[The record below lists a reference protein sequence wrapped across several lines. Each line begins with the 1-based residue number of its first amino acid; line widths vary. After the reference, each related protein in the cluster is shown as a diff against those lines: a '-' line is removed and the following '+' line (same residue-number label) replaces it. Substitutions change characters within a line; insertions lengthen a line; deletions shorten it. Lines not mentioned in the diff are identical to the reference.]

1 MKTIP
6 EMFRAAGYHTSNA
19 DAAGKRPGKEDYNF
33 VYQRADL
40 YDGVDWSDRK
50 SGQPFFSQ
58 FQLRGVD
65 ELFVWDPR
73 TEPATDLHQNLVT
86 VVTQSVHPRWHDRDA
101 VLDAIS
107 GSPTL
112 EQTLVI
118 IEGLYPDRIIV
129 LDSAWKSAR
138 DAIRFSK
145 PRKAFELLISV
156 SGVGPKL
163 ALSALSTL
171 PIPNLCAAIESDDTE
186 TLASIPGVGKKSAS
200 RIILELKDKTN
211 RIMISDAQKP
221 SISSI
226 EPTNFLQE
234 EASSALINLG
244 YRALEVKK
252 AINLAISK
260 IGETYELEDL
270 IRTTLKELAKG

>member
-1 MKTIP
+1 MIASLSGILSSKTPQDAVITVQGV
-6 EMFRAAGYHTSNA
+6 GYHVFIALSTYFTLPDLNA
-19 DAAGKRPGKEDYNF
+19 PVQVF
-33 VYQRADL
+33 VSTHWRNDTI
-40 YDGVDWSDRK
+40 
-50 SGQPFFSQ
+50 
-58 FQLRGVD
+58 QLFG
-65 ELFVWDPR
+65 FAT
-73 TEPATDLHQNLVT
+73 TEEKQ
-86 VVTQSVHPRWHDRDA
+86 
-101 VLDAIS
+101 
-107 GSPTL
+107 
-112 EQTLVI
+112 
-118 IEGLYPDRIIV
+118 
-129 LDSAWKSAR
+129 
-138 DAIRFSK
+138 
-145 PRKAFELLISV
+145 AFLLLTGIT
-156 SGVGPKL
+156 GVGPKL

-171 PIPNLCAAIESDDTE
+171 PVPNLCAAIESDDTE

-221 SISSI
+221 STSSI

-252 AINLAISK
+252 AINLAIDK

>member
-1 MKTIP
+1 MIASLSGTLSSKTPQDAVITVQGV
-6 EMFRAAGYHTSNA
+6 GYHVFIALSTYFTLPDLNAPVQVFVSTHWRNDTIQLFGFATMEEKQAFSLLTSI
-19 DAAGKRPGKEDYNF
+19 
-33 VYQRADL
+33 
-40 YDGVDWSDRK
+40 
-50 SGQPFFSQ
+50 
-58 FQLRGVD
+58 
-65 ELFVWDPR
+65 
-73 TEPATDLHQNLVT
+73 T
-86 VVTQSVHPRWHDRDA
+86 
-101 VLDAIS
+101 
-107 GSPTL
+107 
-112 EQTLVI
+112 
-118 IEGLYPDRIIV
+118 
-129 LDSAWKSAR
+129 
-138 DAIRFSK
+138 
-145 PRKAFELLISV
+145 
-156 SGVGPKL
+156 GVGPKL

-171 PIPNLCAAIESDDTE
+171 PVPNLCAAIESGDTE

-221 SISSI
+221 STSSI

-252 AINLAISK
+252 AINLAIDK

>member
-1 MKTIP
+1 MIASLSGILSSKTPQDAVITVQGV
-6 EMFRAAGYHTSNA
+6 GYHVFIALSTYFTLPDLNA
-19 DAAGKRPGKEDYNF
+19 PVQVF
-33 VYQRADL
+33 VSTHWRNDTI
-40 YDGVDWSDRK
+40 
-50 SGQPFFSQ
+50 
-58 FQLRGVD
+58 QLFG
-65 ELFVWDPR
+65 FGT
-73 TEPATDLHQNLVT
+73 TEEKQ
-86 VVTQSVHPRWHDRDA
+86 
-101 VLDAIS
+101 
-107 GSPTL
+107 
-112 EQTLVI
+112 
-118 IEGLYPDRIIV
+118 
-129 LDSAWKSAR
+129 
-138 DAIRFSK
+138 
-145 PRKAFELLISV
+145 AFLLLTGIT
-156 SGVGPKL
+156 GVGPKL

-171 PIPNLCAAIESDDTE
+171 PVPNLCAAIESDDTE

-221 SISSI
+221 STSSI

-252 AINLAISK
+252 AINLAIDK

>member
-1 MKTIP
+1 VFVSTHWRNDTI
-6 EMFRAAGYHTSNA
+6 
-19 DAAGKRPGKEDYNF
+19 
-33 VYQRADL
+33 
-40 YDGVDWSDRK
+40 
-50 SGQPFFSQ
+50 
-58 FQLRGVD
+58 QLFG
-65 ELFVWDPR
+65 FAT
-73 TEPATDLHQNLVT
+73 TEEKQ
-86 VVTQSVHPRWHDRDA
+86 
-101 VLDAIS
+101 
-107 GSPTL
+107 
-112 EQTLVI
+112 
-118 IEGLYPDRIIV
+118 
-129 LDSAWKSAR
+129 
-138 DAIRFSK
+138 
-145 PRKAFELLISV
+145 AFLLLTGIT
-156 SGVGPKL
+156 GVGPKL

-171 PIPNLCAAIESDDTE
+171 PVPNLCAAIESDDTE

-221 SISSI
+221 STSSI

-252 AINLAISK
+252 AINLAIDK

>member
-1 MKTIP
+1 MIASLSGTLSSKTPQDAVITVQGV
-6 EMFRAAGYHTSNA
+6 GYHVFIALSTYFTLPDLNAPVEVFVSTHWRNDTIQLFGFATMEEKQAFSLLTSI
-19 DAAGKRPGKEDYNF
+19 
-33 VYQRADL
+33 
-40 YDGVDWSDRK
+40 
-50 SGQPFFSQ
+50 
-58 FQLRGVD
+58 
-65 ELFVWDPR
+65 
-73 TEPATDLHQNLVT
+73 T
-86 VVTQSVHPRWHDRDA
+86 
-101 VLDAIS
+101 
-107 GSPTL
+107 
-112 EQTLVI
+112 
-118 IEGLYPDRIIV
+118 
-129 LDSAWKSAR
+129 
-138 DAIRFSK
+138 
-145 PRKAFELLISV
+145 
-156 SGVGPKL
+156 GVGPKL

-171 PIPNLCAAIESDDTE
+171 PVPNLCAAIESDDTE

-221 SISSI
+221 STSSI

-252 AINLAISK
+252 AINLAIDK